1 MHKSCC
7 WRPTMNSIFELHF
20 QGDDQGLRLRDWAG
34 IRGRISIEP
43 GLSTLQYLIT
53 ETVHQVAELHLSFQL
68 ALRSKGSHVLWV
80 TCVENMAF
88 SRKASLT
95 LNIFRIWC
103 MLGLANRNFFFI
115 SCIVRKQN
123 KAKQRKKMWKTA
135 WQVKPDCNS
144 ECFRY
149 AGLFSNYSDTTVPV
163 SSAI

>member
-7 WRPTMNSIFELHF
+7 WRPTINSIFELHF

-34 IRGRISIEP
+34 IRGRIRIEP
-43 GLSTLQYLIT
+43 GLSTLPYLIT
-53 ETVHQVAELHLSFQL
+53 ETVLQQSCILSFQL

-80 TCVENMAF
+80 TCVEKMAF
-88 SRKASLT
+88 FRKASLT

-103 MLGLANRNFFFI
+103 MLGVANRNFFFI

-135 WQVKPDCNS
+135 WQVKPDCHS

-149 AGLFSNYSDTTVPV
+149 AGSFSNYLNTTVPV